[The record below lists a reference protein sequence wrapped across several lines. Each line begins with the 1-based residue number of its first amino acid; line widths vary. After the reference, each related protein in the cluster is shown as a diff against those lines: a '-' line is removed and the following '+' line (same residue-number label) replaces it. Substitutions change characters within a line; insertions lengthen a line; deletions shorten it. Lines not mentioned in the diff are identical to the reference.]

1 MGIHVETIALCNTFH
16 MPGRIYDA
24 LLDIALDQYGFVTS
38 RDARAVDIDPRR
50 LVEMERRGTIERV
63 AHGLYRFPVVPPSDL
78 DQLMEATLWPR
89 GRGVIS
95 HDSALDLRDLCDVSP
110 SKVHVTVPMSFRLWR
125 TPPREFVVHRRD
137 LPEQDIHRHEG
148 IAVVSAAR
156 AIRDGIEEHLGGHL
170 LGQAMDSAR
179 RRGLISRQE
188 LVELNREFRAYEGA
202 T

>member
-1 MGIHVETIALCNTFH
+1 
-16 MPGRIYDA
+16 MPGRVYDA
-24 LLDIALDQYGFVTS
+24 LLDIAFDQYGFVTS
-38 RDARAVDIDPRR
+38 QDARAADVDPRR

-89 GRGVIS
+89 RKGVIS

-110 SKVHVTVPMSFRLWR
+110 SRVHVTVPMSFRLWR
-125 TPPREFVVHRRD
+125 TLPREFVVHRRD
-137 LPEQDIHRHEG
+137 LPEQDVQRHEG

-156 AIRDGIEEHLGGHL
+156 AIRDGIEGHLGGRL
-170 LGQAMDSAR
+170 VDQAIHNAR
-179 RRGLISRQE
+179 RRGLISRREQ
-188 LVELNREFRAYEGA
+188 VELDNEFRARRSA